1 MFRGFHI
8 MHETILSSLS
18 EPRTYYNPEWAK
30 TIRKQPTP
38 NKMIQKLCKMAQSSL
53 KFQNWGN
60 LEYLLAFNFKFW
72 GQIPRIGRFAP
83 KSINFLILTKFFLCP
98 GRCWFQIC
106 HFSPKNV
113 DPKSSSLGILGL
125 QVLTF

>member
-1 MFRGFHI
+1 MFRGFHM
-8 MHETILSSLS
+8 MHETILSSIS

-38 NKMIQKLCKMAQSSL
+38 DKMIQKLCKMAQSSL

-83 KSINFLILTKFFLCP
+83 KSIKFLILTEFFLCP
-98 GRCWFQIC
+98 ERCWLQIC

-113 DPKSSSLGILGL
+113 DPKSSNLGILGL
-125 QVLTF
+125 KVLTF